1 MAIYLAQTSF
11 SFDQII
17 AALAPRSGIDLVW
30 DIMLYLIFIL
40 AFISMLRGS
49 DKQVVPTILM
59 AAVAGAAVIAK
70 LGILNPKASGNIGSE
85 GVALLAI
92 NAMMFFLPL
101 IVVGIADKKSKS
113 RPTAIIGAVIAALY
127 FFAFW
132 FFVQRPA

>member
-11 SFDQII
+11 SFQDII
-17 AALAPRSGIDLVW
+17 RELGPRSGINLIW
-30 DIMLYLIFIL
+30 DIMLYLIFFL

-59 AAVAGAAVIAK
+59 AAVAGASVIAK
-70 LGILNPKASGNIGSE
+70 LGILNPKASGSISSE

-92 NAMMFFLPL
+92 NALMFFLPL

-113 RPTAIIGAVIAALY
+113 RPTAIMGAVIAAVY
-127 FFAFW
+127 FFGFW
-132 FFVQRPA
+132 FVEQRG